1 MMRPTKFILDAIG
14 EHPAKA
20 GQATE
25 PGVCAMCGFTHEIG
39 DPVVPF
45 APGGSFTDYTNLL
58 APESKL
64 ICGWC
69 AACWRRDITQTYL
82 RSVVTPEGIFPC
94 ASNDHIAY
102 WLTNPPASPFMI
114 FLGDQ
119 QQQHVVWRT
128 PVNATGEAIV
138 MRFGERLMVIR
149 PLHLRLATEA
159 ARRLAEAITERRAA
173 KRGRGRP
180 AACKN
185 PFVRLSRNLDE
196 QRHGILSEEAFETVD
211 EKEALRPHLEALL
224 SATPGEIWALNA
236 TLYAKNP
243 NHPDPVRTA
252 N

>member
-14 EHPAKA
+14 EQPAKA
-20 GQATE
+20 SHATE
-25 PGVCAMCGFTHEIG
+25 PGVCAMCGFPHSIG

-69 AACWRRDITQTYL
+69 AACWRRDFTQTYL

-102 WLTNPPASPFMI
+102 WLSNPPASPFMI

-128 PVNATGEAIV
+128 PVNASGDAIV
-138 MRFGERLMVIR
+138 MRFGERLMIVR
-149 PLHLRLATEA
+149 PQHLRRATEA
-159 ARRLAEAITERRAA
+159 ARRLAEAITERRAL

-180 AACKN
+180 ATCKN
-185 PFVRLSRNLDE
+185 PFARLSRDLDE
-196 QRHGILSEEAFETVD
+196 QRHGTLSNEAFETVG
-211 EKEALRPHLEALL
+211 EKEDLRQHLEALL

-243 NHPDPVRTA
+243 SRPDPIRTA